1 MKAFAVWQLASMAS
15 FHIQGAA
22 WASNLN
28 FAAVAAVNIFFLY
41 RNGISFPVKDCL
53 KILAASGCMGA
64 AGKMTAAFVT
74 GNASIVAG
82 LAAGMAVSVLVY
94 GAAVMVLGC
103 INREEAG
110 QIPLIGKFIRRCSDK
125 EK

>member
-1 MKAFAVWQLASMAS
+1 
-15 FHIQGAA
+15 
-22 WASNLN
+22 
-28 FAAVAAVNIFFLY
+28 
-41 RNGISFPVKDCL
+41 
-53 KILAASGCMGA
+53 MGA
-64 AGKMTAAFVT
+64 AGKMTAALVT
-74 GNASIVAG
+74 GNAGIVAG

-110 QIPLIGKFIRRCSDK
+110 QIPLLGKLVRKCQGK